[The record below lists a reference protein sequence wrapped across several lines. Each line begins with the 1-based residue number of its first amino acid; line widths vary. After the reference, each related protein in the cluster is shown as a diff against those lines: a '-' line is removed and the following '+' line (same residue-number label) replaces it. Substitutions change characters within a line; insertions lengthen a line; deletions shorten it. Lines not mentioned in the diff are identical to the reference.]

1 MEAGH
6 EPANVLSAERCSTNT
21 SNGEQYGK
29 DCNLTNAS
37 HWMSAALMNVAH
49 RFPDEIIVLVHIAI
63 NEGDTKSSTQLGIL
77 FTHLGEKMSEMGC
90 DVRAV

>member
-1 MEAGH
+1 
-6 EPANVLSAERCSTNT
+6 
-21 SNGEQYGK
+21 
-29 DCNLTNAS
+29 
-37 HWMSAALMNVAH
+37 MNVAH

-77 FTHLGEKMSEMGC
+77 FTHLSEKMSEMGC